1 MAPITLAML
10 SWGYHETLTNTLNS
24 YQELG
29 LLSLVDERV
38 IFFQEFSDRDKE
50 IADEYGFDS
59 FGSPDNIGIA
69 EGYNLLAA
77 YASGEFFLFLEN
89 DWKLLEDP
97 KDAILEGG
105 KLLESGVD
113 LIRYRHRDNPGN
125 PLWTR
130 QFEGREYDRP
140 THLLDAIHWKKNM
153 LEFKEMSRAF
163 TFPTNE
169 WYVTSSR
176 NANWT
181 NNPHMA
187 RTSFIRENVIPHI
200 GLGDLEQDIQSWWE
214 NQIFL
219 VAQGKGLFTHE
230 RTN

>member
-1 MAPITLAML
+1 ML
-10 SWGYHETLTNTLNS
+10 SWGYHETLINTLNS

-38 IFFQEFSDRDKE
+38 IFFQEYSNTDKA
-50 IADEYGFDS
+50 IAQEYGFES

-77 YASGEFFLFLEN
+77 YASGELFLFLEN
-89 DWKLLEDP
+89 DWKLIEP
-97 KDAILEGG
+97 AESAILDG
-105 KLLESGVD
+105 KILLQSGVD
-113 LIRYRHRDNPGN
+113 IIRYRHRDNPGN

-130 QFEGREYDRP
+130 QFEGKEYERP
-140 THLLDAIHWKKNM
+140 THLLDAIHWEPNM
-153 LEFKEMSRAF
+153 LKFKEVSKAM
-163 TFPTNE
+163 PWQND
-169 WYVTSSR
+169 WYMTTSR

-187 RTSFIRENVIPHI
+187 RTEFILENVIPHI
-200 GLGDLEQDIQSWWE
+200 GVGDLEKDIQSWWE
-214 NQIFL
+214 NQRFL